1 MDDQNKIIQES
12 WLALPVPGSVQ
23 CCAMQDAH
31 FTFDSAS
38 QPWAAKYVTQLGLS
52 YDLHQ
57 NIGFVENQYKLLPNA
72 GKCSTSKV
80 AYAKA
85 LAACS
90 IPRDAC
96 CVCYSD
102 IIKVST
108 HAAVA
113 PLILCCL
120 LHRRAEAGAHL
131 GSLHCLYMSIR
142 VQRWNSSS

>member
-1 MDDQNKIIQES
+1 MDDQNKIIQGL

-57 NIGFVENQYKLLPNA
+57 NIDLETYKLLPNA

-80 AYAKA
+80 AYAEA

-90 IPRDAC
+90 FSGAC
-96 CVCYSD
+96 CVRYSD
-102 IIKVST
+102 IITVST

-120 LHRRAEAGAHL
+120 LHRCAEAGTHL